1 MNLDKA
7 VESGGENN
15 TLFEDVS
22 REGLSQVV
30 NLFPNF
36 ATIME
41 DVFGGEI
48 WILIL
53 LFFLVITFAADF
65 VLRFSLSSLNQYF
78 EKKEKFFLKT
88 IVVAVKS
95 PVSFYIWLSGFALG
109 LSTVILTF
117 PYFNDFRGYVHG
129 SKSTLALISIAWFS
143 IRWVNLIEIYVKD
156 LEKDSRWDRVSIEA
170 MVKIF
175 KLTVFVITVLFILS
189 SFGVNLTGLLAFGG
203 MGGIAVGF
211 AAKDFVS
218 NLIGGLVI
226 YLDKPFKVGDWIRS
240 PDKSIEGTVKKIGW
254 RITVVITFDKR
265 PLYIPNGTFLTI
277 SIENPS
283 RMTNRRIKEVVG
295 VRYDDIKQVATIS
308 KNIKDM
314 LNKHQEI
321 DTDQT
326 IIVNLNSFGE
336 STLDILVYTFT
347 KTTNWIKYHEVKEDV
362 MLKIA
367 NIIDELGAEI
377 AFPTQTIHID
387 NKDKL

>member
-53 LFFLVITFAADF
+53 LFFLIITFVADF

-117 PYFNDFRGYVHG
+117 PYFNDFIGYVHG

-254 RITVVITFDKR
+254 RITVVRTFDKR